1 MSGWRLW
8 IIAFLLVLVPGQLA
22 VGMRASTTATVT
34 GDEPFYLLTAQS
46 LVSDGDLDLRDEYAD
61 RDVEMAR
68 FWDGTKPLWKQME
81 PAPDGRLL
89 SPHDPGL
96 SLLISP
102 AYALG
107 GLEGVRRFL
116 VVVWAAAM
124 ALAALLARRAGAPDW
139 AALLAAV
146 AVGAGTPGLVYAS
159 QVYPESPAALC
170 IAAALAFAL
179 PFRSPEGP
187 PQRCFDGLKG
197 NLNAIG
203 LVGSLIALEWLGVKY
218 LPYALLIAGLWAWNN
233 RAHRTRLAVA
243 AAVSTAAA
251 LHFTWWH
258 LETFGGLTP
267 YSTNVVWAGEGTRSI
282 LTDHLTIG
290 DRTYRLYGL
299 YLDAR
304 FGLIRWL
311 PIAPLAIW
319 GATRTTRTHLATLAI
334 ATALG
339 TFVSITIMGYWFP
352 GRMLIAALP
361 SLATMIALGATKLPK
376 TAVALAT
383 WSAAIAGAVAIAAK
397 NRTIRLAVD
406 PWTLNFPLPP
416 AALFPDFRQFGTEE
430 VLKSA
435 AWAAAL
441 AAALIWTNNRA
452 GTGWRVA
459 RRKGP
464 AKGGTHEVG
473 GSPLKGRIL
482 RDRTR
487 HPAEAGARAGAETP
501 TAP

>member
-8 IIAFLLVLVPGQLA
+8 IVAFLLVLVPGQLA

-46 LVSDGDLDLRDEYAD
+46 LVSDGDLDLRDEYRN

-96 SLLISP
+96 SLLITP

-124 ALAALLARRAGAPDW
+124 GLAAIGARRVGAPVW
-139 AALLAAV
+139 AALLAAT

-159 QVYPESPAALC
+159 QVYPEGPAALC
-170 IAAALAFAL
+170 IASGLLLAT
-179 PFRSPEGP
+179 RQKS
-187 PQRCFDGLKG
+187 
-197 NLNAIG
+197 NLNAAG
-203 LVGSLIALEWLGVKY
+203 VVVAVVALQWLGVKY
-218 LPYALLIAGLWAWNN
+218 LPYALLIGGIWAWRN
-233 RAHRTRLAVA
+233 RGHRARLLA
-243 AAVSTAAA
+243 TAALA
-251 LHFTWWH
+251 TIAAIHFTVWH
-258 LETFGGLTP
+258 LQTFGGLTP
-267 YSTNVVWAGEGTRSI
+267 YATNVVWAGEGTAGI
-282 LTDHLTIG
+282 LTDHLSQP
-290 DRTYRLYGL
+290 DCTYRLYGL

-304 FGLIRWL
+304 FGLFRWL
-311 PIAPLAIW
+311 PIAPLALW
-319 GATRTTRTHLATLAI
+319 GVARATRAHLATLAI
-334 ATALG
+334 ATTLG

-361 SLATMIALGATKLPK
+361 SLVPLLAIGAKRLPK
-376 TAVALAT
+376 IAATLTA
-383 WSAAIAGAVAIAAK
+383 WSLAIAAATAIAAK
-397 NRTIRLAVD
+397 TRIIRLAVD
-406 PWTLNFPLPP
+406 PWTLNFPLAPTQ
-416 AALFPDFRQFGTEE
+416 LFPDFREVGPEE

-435 AWAAAL
+435 AWALAL
-441 AAALIWTNNRA
+441 AALYRA
-452 GTGWRVA
+452 TRPAGAGWRVA

-487 HPAEAGARAGAETP
+487 HPVEAVTPGRSRAAQDP
-501 TAP
+501 

>member
-1 MSGWRLW
+1 MSGRRLW

-46 LVSDGDLDLRDEYAD
+46 LVSDGDLDLRDEY
-61 RDVEMAR
+61 RKRSVEMAR

-96 SLLISP
+96 SLLITP

-124 ALAALLARRAGAPDW
+124 AFAALLARRAGAPAW
-139 AALLAAV
+139 ASLLAAT

-159 QVYPESPAALC
+159 QVYPEGPAAFC
-170 IAAALAFAL
+170 IAAGLLLATTPPSLAL
-179 PFRSPEGP
+179 PFRSPERP
-187 PQRCFDGLKG
+187 PQRRWHSHKG
-197 NLNAIG
+197 NLNALG
-203 LVGSLIALEWLGVKY
+203 LVASLIALEWLGVKY

-233 RAHRTRLAVA
+233 RANRTRLAA
-243 AAVSTAAA
+243 AGAIGAVAA
-251 LHFTWWH
+251 LHFGWWH
-258 LETFGGLTP
+258 LQTFGGLTP
-267 YSTNVVWAGEGTRSI
+267 YSTNIVWAGEGTRSI
-282 LTDHLTIG
+282 LTDHLSLP

-311 PIAPLAIW
+311 PLAPLAIW
-319 GATRTTRTHLATLAI
+319 GATKATRTHLATLAI

-352 GRMLIAALP
+352 GRMLVAALP
-361 SLATMIALGATKLPK
+361 SLATMIAIGAT
-376 TAVALAT
+376 
-383 WSAAIAGAVAIAAK
+383 
-397 NRTIRLAVD
+397 
-406 PWTLNFPLPP
+406 
-416 AALFPDFRQFGTEE
+416 
-430 VLKSA
+430 
-435 AWAAAL
+435 
-441 AAALIWTNNRA
+441 
-452 GTGWRVA
+452 
-459 RRKGP
+459 
-464 AKGGTHEVG
+464 
-473 GSPLKGRIL
+473 
-482 RDRTR
+482 
-487 HPAEAGARAGAETP
+487 
-501 TAP
+501 